1 MKNRTWYMVI
11 MMAGLWC
18 GGNVAAQTNTVID
31 AKGKPLEIELYW
43 SNPVDLDLFV
53 TAPDGETIYY
63 GNPKSRAGD
72 HIMAQSNCE
81 GVKSDTAPWR
91 ERARIKA
98 AQNGRYRV
106 SVDFIFDCGSAL
118 KQADAMLTL
127 IDPKTKR
134 QIANHVIKVE
144 KQILNTIAWEFEVGE
159 K

>member
-1 MKNRTWYMVI
+1 MAI

-18 GGNVAAQTNTVID
+18 GGNVAAQTNTVRD

-72 HIMAQSNCE
+72 LIRSQSNCAS
-81 GVKSDTAPWR
+81 VKTNPTPWR
-91 ERARIKA
+91 ERAMINA
-98 AQNGRYRV
+98 AQSGIYRV
-106 SVDFIFDCGSAL
+106 SVDFIFNCGSGL
-118 KQADAMLTL
+118 KQADAVLKL
-127 IDPKTKR
+127 IDTENKLQLAAQT
-134 QIANHVIKVE
+134 IIVE
-144 KQILNTIAWEFEVGE
+144 KQILNTIAWEFKVGE